1 MSDVIDYRGY
11 QIKVE
16 HRRSGITA
24 IISSLSSS
32 HGGFEMITDPDPA
45 RVQELVADAKLAVD
59 RLLSQRKPDA
69 E

>member
-16 HRRSGITA
+16 RRRSGITA